1 MWLSPPVSQTLFQF
15 KRPYTWEKLIVPVGS
30 GIFPWNKLLWPIGKV
45 HISQTSDMAIIK
57 QSMIS
62 NHFRRR
68 EILGNWT
75 SITFHVIYTKSN
87 IKRNDIKEIH
97 SFHSE
102 DWYSKPFFCH
112 KNFLIPKRN
121 WQNFWDRR
129 SLWQPSIHSHCM
141 TKNMRSLHAVL
152 HVVP

>member
-97 SFHSE
+97 SFPSE
-102 DWYSKPFFCH
+102 DWYSKPFSVIRTFWYQKGTDRISEIEGAFGSH
-112 KNFLIPKRN
+112 QFILIV
-121 WQNFWDRR
+121 WQKIWD
-129 SLWQPSIHSHCM
+129 PCM
-141 TKNMRSLHAVL
+141 QFYM
-152 HVVP
+152 